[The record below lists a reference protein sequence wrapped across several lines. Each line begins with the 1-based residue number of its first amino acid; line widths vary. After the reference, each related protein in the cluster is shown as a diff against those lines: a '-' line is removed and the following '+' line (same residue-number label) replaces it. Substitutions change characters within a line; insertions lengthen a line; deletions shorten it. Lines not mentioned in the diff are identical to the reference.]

1 MGGRIR
7 FALERFDSPRHRS
20 HVAQLFSLGIMA
32 TRTSIIWTVILV
44 VAQLVVIGELVATRV
59 TPLARQFT
67 GWSVYAAVFTLISI
81 PFLLIASPFFW
92 RSHRRLAISGLCV
105 AVGAILISTFHTW

>member
-1 MGGRIR
+1 
-7 FALERFDSPRHRS
+7 
-20 HVAQLFSLGIMA
+20 MA

-44 VAQLVVIGELVATRV
+44 AAQLVVVGELIATRV

-67 GWSVYAAVFTLISI
+67 GWSFYAAVFTLLAI

-92 RSHRRLAISGLCV
+92 RSHRRLAISSPPFL
-105 AVGAILISTFHTW
+105 SS